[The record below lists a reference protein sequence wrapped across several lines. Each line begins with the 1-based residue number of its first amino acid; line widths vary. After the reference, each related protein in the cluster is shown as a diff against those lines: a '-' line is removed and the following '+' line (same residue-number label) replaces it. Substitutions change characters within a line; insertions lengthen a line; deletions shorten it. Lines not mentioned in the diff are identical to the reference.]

1 VPEPEVSLLLIEVA
15 VPIPGSGPLTYAV
28 PPSLR
33 SRVLPGQRVRV
44 RLGKRRVTGLIWAL
58 AESPPAGI
66 EPREIESLLD
76 LEPALPEELL
86 ELARFTSA
94 YYLAGAGDVVA
105 AMLPQDLPA
114 WGDQT
119 VELTPGGAM
128 AALHDPGDEALRST
142 LLAAGRIRRGELLLT
157 LPAIDLNERLD
168 RWLREGWLSDR
179 ASATRRHYST
189 GYRLAPG
196 GEEELLARCGRSFA
210 AREVVK
216 LLAALRRQASAAE
229 LREATGASDAVLRR
243 LAGLGVLLQFR
254 QAERLDLERH
264 LMRPRREDAAPIQLS
279 PQQEVALAA
288 LREALDERKFRSFL
302 LQGVTGSGKTEV
314 YLRAAE
320 NILARGGSAIL
331 LVPEIAL
338 VPALARAAL
347 ARFAGRVAVLHSGL
361 GTAERQQEW
370 DRIRRGEA
378 RIVVGARSALF
389 APVRELALIVV
400 DEEQDSAYKQET
412 APRYHGRD
420 LALVRCRQAGAVAL
434 LVSATPSFEARHA
447 AASGRSGSL
456 RLADRTGS
464 ARLPEGILVDL
475 RAEPRTP
482 RAGELVFSG
491 RLLEEIAAT
500 LAAGDQVILLRNRRG
515 YAPVLLCRACGE
527 DFRCDDC
534 GLPRTW
540 HRRDARL
547 VCHWCG
553 STRPVP
559 LLCPKCG
566 AEALEA
572 VGSGTERVEETLREL
587 FPGVAI
593 DVLDRDATRRVG
605 SAAAILERFGAGE
618 TRLLVGTQML
628 SKGHHFPGVA
638 LTAVLSADA
647 LLGFPDFRA
656 VERTY
661 ALLTQLAG
669 RAGRGER
676 PGRVVLQTY
685 HPEHYAIQAALRN
698 DDAVFVE
705 QEMRFRRVFDYPPFT
720 RLALVLVRD
729 SSRERGLARI
739 QEFAERLRL
748 FRGAHEL
755 RLTGPAPAPLERL
768 KGEWRFHLLA
778 RCSSGN
784 DLRAALR
791 GALDRRAD
799 PALLVDVDPY
809 QLL

>member
-1 VPEPEVSLLLIEVA
+1 MPEPEASPLLVEVA

-28 PPSLR
+28 PQSLHSFVR
-33 SRVLPGQRVRV
+33 PGQRARV
-44 RLGKRRVTGLIWAL
+44 RLGKRRAVGLIWAL
-58 AESPPAGI
+58 VDAPPAGV

-76 LEPALPEELL
+76 LEPALPDELL
-86 ELARFTSA
+86 ELARFVAA

-128 AALHDPGDEALRST
+128 ARLHDPDDEALRSA
-142 LLAAGRIRRGELLLT
+142 LLAAGRMRRGELLAQLR
-157 LPAIDLNERLD
+157 LADLDERCE
-168 RWLREGWLSDR
+168 RWLREGWLADR
-179 ASATRRHYST
+179 APAGRRHYSS

-196 GEEELLARCGRSFA
+196 EVEELLARCGRSEA

-216 LLAALRRQASAAE
+216 LLAALGRPASATE
-229 LREATGASDAVLRR
+229 LREGAGASDAVLRR
-243 LAGLGVLLQFR
+243 LANLGVLLRFR

-264 LMRPRREDAAPIQLS
+264 LMRPRREGVPPIDLSAGQEAAI
-279 PQQEVALAA
+279 VALRAA
-288 LREALDERKFRSFL
+288 IGEGVFRSFL

-320 NILARGGSAIL
+320 EVLARGGSAIL

-347 ARFAGRVAVLHSGL
+347 DRFEGRVAVLHSGL
-361 GTAERQQEW
+361 GGAERHQEW
-370 DRIRRGEA
+370 ERIRRGEA
-378 RIVVGARSALF
+378 RVVVGARSALF
-389 APVRELALIVV
+389 APVRKLALIVV

-412 APRYHGRD
+412 SPRYHGRD

-434 LVSATPSFEARHA
+434 LVSATPSLEARQA
-447 AASGRSGSL
+447 VARGRSTAL
-456 RLADRTGS
+456 RLAERTGS
-464 ARLPEGILVDL
+464 SRLPEGILVDL
-475 RAEPRTP
+475 RDEPRTP
-482 RAGELVFSG
+482 RAGELVFSR
-491 RLLEEIAAT
+491 RLLVEIAST
-500 LAAGDQVILLRNRRG
+500 LAAGDQAILLRNRRG

-553 STRPVP
+553 SIRPVP
-559 LLCPKCG
+559 ALCPKCG
-566 AEALEA
+566 AAALEA
-572 VGSGTERVEETLREL
+572 LGSGTERVEEALREL

-605 SAAAILERFGAGE
+605 SAAAILERFGSGE

-685 HPEHYAIQAALRN
+685 HPDHYAIQAALRN
-698 DDAVFVE
+698 DDEVFAE

-720 RLALVLVRD
+720 RLALLLVRD
-729 SSRERGLARI
+729 SNRERGLARI
-739 QEFAERLRL
+739 REIAERLRL
-748 FRGAHEL
+748 HRGDREL

-768 KGEWRFHLLA
+768 RGEWRFQLLV
-778 RCSSGN
+778 RCASGSH
-784 DLRAALR
+784 LRAALR
-791 GALDRRAD
+791 GALERRTD
-799 PALLVDVDPY
+799 PSLLVDVDPY